1 MDSISLSQGFCINN
15 FFSIDATVY
24 YSDPPA
30 TGTMTITIDDG
41 ATTYDTTYTAP
52 FSSPSQWVTNI
63 PTGGGAY
70 TVTATFSDDAGCTIG
85 IGGTAP
91 IDCDCSAN
99 IGTFTNDVD
108 GSAAT
113 NDIQLCFGETFTTTP
128 NGDMVPPADVND
140 GTIPYNPGIGY
151 LVYECLPS
159 VFPQNNLWDPGTGAP
174 VDPCLL
180 GLASFGGDFS
190 DINFL
195 GGPSYAGNFTD
206 NIIYYVPITFYDTI
220 NGYYSVTATTS
231 NCYSMGTPIAVQYL
245 PEVLSSNPTE
255 NCQDSSFTITITG
268 GAPEIDG
275 SNYVVSN
282 LSPANAY
289 FIDSIAT
296 HNGTLQIGG
305 LLNGDMYSFDV
316 ADTNGCPITVT
327 GGPFVGLP
335 NANAGINDTSCTLT
349 YTMSAIPSI
358 GTGTWTG
365 QAGVTVAPAN
375 SATGTATATAPGT
388 YELYWTENN
397 TGGCTDV
404 DTVSITFTNL
414 SYTAVVVDATCGNA
428 DGVITITPADGLA
441 PYTYSN
447 DNGVT
452 FQALDSFVNLVAG
465 PYNIVVEDVYGC
477 QVTGVENVNNAGAPV
492 INGFTLTD
500 PLCNGA
506 TNGQIIV
513 HATGGSTPYQY
524 NIDAGAQQADS
535 TFNGLAGNTSY
546 VFTVEDALGCQVS
559 LDTILVDPVL
569 LVLDSAIGT
578 DVVCNGDDDGTIN
591 LYAQGGTGTLEYSID
606 NEVTYVATSNFT
618 NLAPATYMVW
628 VKDANG
634 CTDSTQVVID
644 EPAPISIPNVVD
656 SVVCFGTTTGQ
667 VVVTPLGGTTPYSY
681 SWTSSATTD
690 SIETGLAAGNVT
702 VTVTDANACFQDST
716 FTVFEPAQFTYTTDS
731 LNANCNQPDGWAAVV
746 GFAGGTGNYTY
757 QWDAAA
763 ANQITD
769 TAFNLIP
776 GNYSVTISDVNLCDT
791 TITITVGNNPS
802 VILDSLS
809 LTQPLCNGDANG
821 EVVVHAIGGATPYQ
835 FSVNSGALQAD
846 SLFTGLTGAT
856 SYLFTVEDAAGC
868 PDTMS
873 IVLIN
878 PTQLVLDSAIGTD
891 VVCNG
896 NDDGTINLYAQG
908 GTGTLEYSIDND
920 TTYVATSSF
929 TNLAPATYMVWVR
942 DENGCTDST
951 QVIIDEPAPIS
962 IPNLVDSVVCF
973 GTATGQIQ
981 ILPQGGV
988 SPYTYGWG
996 PAVSSGTIASDLIA
1010 GTYTVTVVDA
1020 NLCWADSTFV
1030 VYEPTQFS
1038 YTTDSLNANCNL
1050 PDGWAAVVGFAG
1062 GTGNYTYQW
1071 DAATG
1076 NQTNDTAFN
1085 LVPGTYNV
1093 TITDANLCDTTISI
1107 TVGNNPSFT
1116 TSITDVINVK
1126 CKDGADGSAT
1136 ANGSDPLVNYT
1147 YSWSTVPV
1155 QNTQIATGLQAGVWY
1170 YVTVTDPT
1178 TTCFEMDSVL
1188 LTEPDSVTIVATGTQ
1203 TICAAQ
1209 SADLSV
1215 TAQGGSGGYTYTW
1228 DNGLG
1233 NGQNQTVTPAPNS
1246 VTTYSV
1252 YATDDSLCTSAP
1264 ATVTVTV
1271 LQELTVVASS
1281 TDTICPYESTV
1292 LSADPYF
1299 GNLGPYSY
1307 SWSPS
1312 AGLNNDTLRYPTAQ
1326 PTQPTMYYVTL
1337 SDGCS
1342 PDAIDSVY
1350 IGVWPLPN
1358 PLATVD
1364 TLSLCEEPMLP
1375 FTFDNTT
1382 SLANGMLDTT
1392 NVTWHFGDGSSVLG
1406 DTITWDSIQH
1416 TYTAPGTYTVS
1427 MTAYTTPAQ
1436 GGCYVTDSVQTVVV
1450 NPLPTPD
1457 FISNPNPT
1465 TMFEPEV
1472 DFLDNTIDG
1481 NIWGYS
1487 WDFAGLGGSPFPN
1500 PSFEF
1505 PNDTVGEYPVT
1516 LTVTDAN
1523 GCVNSITKIVIVN
1536 GEFGLYVPNTFTPD
1550 FDNKNDIFLAKGFG
1564 IANED
1569 FIMQIY
1575 DRWGEKIFE
1584 ANDIDQGW
1592 DGFYKGTRVKTD
1604 TYVWKIIFKDV
1615 NGEKHTKHG
1624 HVNIIQ

>member
-1 MDSISLSQGFCINN
+1 MMNIKDCIKFIGVLFFLLTCSLVSKAQLVVDTAVTANDLAATISGQGVIITNPVLTCPNGSYAIFSEASGSIGMTEGILLSTGDASVAIGPNSGVGEGTVTTGSATDPDLIAINSSATEDMCRLEFDIIPLCDTLSLDYVFASEEYPEYVCSEYNDAFAFFISGPNPAGGNYVAENVAIIPGTTIPVAINTVNGGVVGTSGTASNCSAADPNWTANSAYYVNNTGGAILEYDGYTTPLTANIPIVSCQTYHMKLVIADAVDGAYDSGVFLDFAGLVCPGGAVDLQLVSDTAAEGCFDGEVQIVADLILPTTVNITTGGQAIDGTDISPITTSYNLPTGSSTTPITITALADGLVEGTESLMIYVEYIACGSTPVYDSVEVFILDQPTINFTSTVENCGACDGTASATFNNAALPIASYTWSPVPGAGQGTANVTGLCEDTYTLSIIDANGCPATDSVAIGTTCNVTCNMDSISLSQGFCINN

-195 GGPSYAGNFTD
+195 GGPSYAGSFTD

-524 NIDAGAQQADS
+524 NIGAGAQQADS

-591 LYAQGGTGTLEYSID
+591 LICPRG
-606 NEVTYVATSNFT
+606 
-618 NLAPATYMVW
+618 
-628 VKDANG
+628 
-634 CTDSTQVVID
+634 
-644 EPAPISIPNVVD
+644 
-656 SVVCFGTTTGQ
+656 
-667 VVVTPLGGTTPYSY
+667 
-681 SWTSSATTD
+681 
-690 SIETGLAAGNVT
+690 
-702 VTVTDANACFQDST
+702 
-716 FTVFEPAQFTYTTDS
+716 
-731 LNANCNQPDGWAAVV
+731 
-746 GFAGGTGNYTY
+746 
-757 QWDAAA
+757 
-763 ANQITD
+763 
-769 TAFNLIP
+769 
-776 GNYSVTISDVNLCDT
+776 
-791 TITITVGNNPS
+791 
-802 VILDSLS
+802 
-809 LTQPLCNGDANG
+809 NGD
-821 EVVVHAIGGATPYQ
+821 
-835 FSVNSGALQAD
+835 
-846 SLFTGLTGAT
+846 
-856 SYLFTVEDAAGC
+856 
-868 PDTMS
+868 
-873 IVLIN
+873 
-878 PTQLVLDSAIGTD
+878 
-891 VVCNG
+891 
-896 NDDGTINLYAQG
+896 
-908 GTGTLEYSIDND
+908 
-920 TTYVATSSF
+920 
-929 TNLAPATYMVWVR
+929 
-942 DENGCTDST
+942 
-951 QVIIDEPAPIS
+951 
-962 IPNLVDSVVCF
+962 
-973 GTATGQIQ
+973 
-981 ILPQGGV
+981 
-988 SPYTYGWG
+988 
-996 PAVSSGTIASDLIA
+996 
-1010 GTYTVTVVDA
+1010 
-1020 NLCWADSTFV
+1020 
-1030 VYEPTQFS
+1030 
-1038 YTTDSLNANCNL
+1038 
-1050 PDGWAAVVGFAG
+1050 
-1062 GTGNYTYQW
+1062 
-1071 DAATG
+1071 
-1076 NQTNDTAFN
+1076 
-1085 LVPGTYNV
+1085 
-1093 TITDANLCDTTISI
+1093 
-1107 TVGNNPSFT
+1107 
-1116 TSITDVINVK
+1116 
-1126 CKDGADGSAT
+1126 
-1136 ANGSDPLVNYT
+1136 
-1147 YSWSTVPV
+1147 
-1155 QNTQIATGLQAGVWY
+1155 
-1170 YVTVTDPT
+1170 
-1178 TTCFEMDSVL
+1178 
-1188 LTEPDSVTIVATGTQ
+1188 
-1203 TICAAQ
+1203 
-1209 SADLSV
+1209 
-1215 TAQGGSGGYTYTW
+1215 
-1228 DNGLG
+1228 
-1233 NGQNQTVTPAPNS
+1233 
-1246 VTTYSV
+1246 
-1252 YATDDSLCTSAP
+1252 
-1264 ATVTVTV
+1264 
-1271 LQELTVVASS
+1271 
-1281 TDTICPYESTV
+1281 
-1292 LSADPYF
+1292 
-1299 GNLGPYSY
+1299 
-1307 SWSPS
+1307 
-1312 AGLNNDTLRYPTAQ
+1312 
-1326 PTQPTMYYVTL
+1326 
-1337 SDGCS
+1337 
-1342 PDAIDSVY
+1342 
-1350 IGVWPLPN
+1350 IGV
-1358 PLATVD
+1358 
-1364 TLSLCEEPMLP
+1364 
-1375 FTFDNTT
+1375 
-1382 SLANGMLDTT
+1382 
-1392 NVTWHFGDGSSVLG
+1392 
-1406 DTITWDSIQH
+1406 
-1416 TYTAPGTYTVS
+1416 
-1427 MTAYTTPAQ
+1427 
-1436 GGCYVTDSVQTVVV
+1436 
-1450 NPLPTPD
+1450 
-1457 FISNPNPT
+1457 
-1465 TMFEPEV
+1465 
-1472 DFLDNTIDG
+1472 
-1481 NIWGYS
+1481 
-1487 WDFAGLGGSPFPN
+1487 
-1500 PSFEF
+1500 
-1505 PNDTVGEYPVT
+1505 
-1516 LTVTDAN
+1516 
-1523 GCVNSITKIVIVN
+1523 
-1536 GEFGLYVPNTFTPD
+1536 
-1550 FDNKNDIFLAKGFG
+1550 
-1564 IANED
+1564 
-1569 FIMQIY
+1569 
-1575 DRWGEKIFE
+1575 
-1584 ANDIDQGW
+1584 
-1592 DGFYKGTRVKTD
+1592 
-1604 TYVWKIIFKDV
+1604 
-1615 NGEKHTKHG
+1615 
-1624 HVNIIQ
+1624 